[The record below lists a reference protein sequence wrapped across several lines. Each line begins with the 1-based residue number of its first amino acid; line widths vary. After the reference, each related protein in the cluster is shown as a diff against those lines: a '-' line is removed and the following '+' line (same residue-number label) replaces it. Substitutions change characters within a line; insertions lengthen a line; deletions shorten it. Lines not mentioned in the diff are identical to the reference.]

1 MQKLTNVIQH
11 GWVTK
16 LDKVNKL
23 IYFKGEIYLAFLILE
38 VPISTGELLT
48 TDGIPLK
55 QSLKKAE
62 RKNKIRAF
70 LLVFPLLLFIFVT
83 FVMPIGDM
91 LLRSVDDAQINSVFP
106 NTFEEYKKWDKKKD
120 ELPPEEVYKA
130 LFEELA
136 YGDKIQV
143 GRALTRMNYSKSGWK
158 SLIKKTSRAIKK
170 VVKKNEFPDSY
181 KDFLIAT
188 NDGWADPTFWYAM
201 GQMVNNTTPIY
212 YYNAI
217 DMTYDQDQNVI
228 RQEENRRVYVQTWI
242 KTLKVSIYVTFF
254 CLILGFPVAH
264 LLASLPLRYSNL
276 LMIFVLLPF
285 WTSLLVRTTA
295 WIVML
300 QQQGVINGVLVWIGL
315 LSDDGRL
322 PMVYNETGTLIAM
335 TQILLPFMILPLY
348 SVMRVIPKS
357 HMRAAQNLGAKPA
370 MAFWKVYL
378 PQTIPGMSAGGLL
391 VFVLA
396 IGYFI
401 TPELVGGKDGKL
413 IGSWIAYHLKTT
425 LNWGLCAALGAILL
439 GVMLIFYWLYNK
451 IVGIDNI
458 KLG

>member
-1 MQKLTNVIQH
+1 MKARFISP
-11 GWVTK
+11 
-16 LDKVNKL
+16 
-23 IYFKGEIYLAFLILE
+23 FFLE
-38 VPISTGELLT
+38 DFISTAELLT

-70 LLVFPLLLFIFVT
+70 LLVFPLLLFIIVT

-91 LLRSVDDAQINSVFP
+91 LFRSVDDSQINTVFP
-106 NTFEEYKKWDKKKD
+106 NTFNEYKKWDRDKD
-120 ELPPEEVYKA
+120 ELPPEEVYKS

-136 YGDKIQV
+136 YGEKIQI

-158 SLIKKTSRAIKK
+158 SLIKKTSRQIKK
-170 VVKKNEFPDSY
+170 AVKKDELPDNY
-181 KDFLIAT
+181 KEFLITT
-188 NDGWADPTFWYAM
+188 NERWADPTFWYAM
-201 GQMVNNTTPIY
+201 GQMLDTTTPIY
-212 YYNAI
+212 YWNAL
-217 DMTYDQDQNVI
+217 DRTYDQDQNVVM
-228 RQEENRRVYVQTWI
+228 QDENRRIYIKTWI
-242 KTLKVSIYVTFF
+242 KTLKISVYVTIF

-264 LLASLPLRYSNL
+264 LLANLPLRYSNL

-300 QQQGVINGVLVWIGL
+300 QQNGVINGILVWLGI

-322 PMVYNETGTLIAM
+322 QLVYNETGTLIAM

-370 MAFWKVYL
+370 TAFWRVYL
-378 PQTIPGMSAGGLL
+378 PQTIPGISAGGLL

-413 IGSWIAYHLKTT
+413 IGHWIAYHLKTT

-439 GVMLIFYWLYNK
+439 GVMLVFYWLYNK